1 MSKNI
6 VNLKVV
12 PKDITALENEQKPS
26 LNCDILLSTALS
38 ELKDCLLIGQTL
50 DNDFYI
56 SSTTGDKKTILYWIE
71 DFKMR
76 LLNGEYDE

>member
-6 VNLKVV
+6 INLKVV
-12 PKDITALENEQKPS
+12 PKNNISLEDEQEPS
-26 LNCDILLSTALS
+26 LNSDILLSTALG
-38 ELKDCLLIGQTL
+38 ELKDCLIIGQTL
-50 DNDFYI
+50 ESEFYI